1 MKFGVVVFPG
11 SNCDQ
16 DVIYVLEHILGQE
29 VVRLWHKDHDLQGAE
44 FIILPGGFSFGDYL
58 RSGAIARFSPIMQE
72 VVRFANNG
80 GYVMGICNGFQI
92 LAEAN
97 LVPGALLHNEN
108 RKFICR
114 NTWLKTVTTNSM
126 LTRLTNPDKVLMIPV
141 AHGEGQYFAHEDTIK
156 MLNDTDSVLF
166 RYCDAAGNLNLES
179 NLNGSVGNIAGV
191 CNAGRNVF
199 GLMPHPERAAD
210 ALLNNQDGLII
221 FESILGMVN
230 A

>member
-16 DVIYVLEHILGQE
+16 DVIYVLEHVLGQE
-29 VVRLWHKDHDLQGAE
+29 VVRLWHKDHDLQGAD

-72 VVRFANNG
+72 VVKFANAG

-92 LAEAN
+92 LTEAH
-97 LVPGALLHNEN
+97 LVPGALLHNQN

-114 NTWLKTVTTNSM
+114 NTWLKPATSNSL
-126 LTRLTNPDKVLMIPV
+126 LTHLIEPDRILQIPV

-166 RYCDAAGNLNLES
+166 RYCDSNGNMNIES
-179 NLNGSVGNIAGV
+179 NLNGSTGNIAGV

-210 ALLNNQDGLII
+210 ALLNNQDGLVI

>member
-1 MKFGVVVFPG
+1 
-11 SNCDQ
+11 
-16 DVIYVLEHILGQE
+16 
-29 VVRLWHKDHDLQGAE
+29 
-44 FIILPGGFSFGDYL
+44 
-58 RSGAIARFSPIMQE
+58 
-72 VVRFANNG
+72 
-80 GYVMGICNGFQI
+80 
-92 LAEAN
+92 
-97 LVPGALLHNEN
+97 
-108 RKFICR
+108 
-114 NTWLKTVTTNSM
+114 
-126 LTRLTNPDKVLMIPV
+126 MIPV

-166 RYCDAAGNLNLES
+166 RYCDAAGNMNLES